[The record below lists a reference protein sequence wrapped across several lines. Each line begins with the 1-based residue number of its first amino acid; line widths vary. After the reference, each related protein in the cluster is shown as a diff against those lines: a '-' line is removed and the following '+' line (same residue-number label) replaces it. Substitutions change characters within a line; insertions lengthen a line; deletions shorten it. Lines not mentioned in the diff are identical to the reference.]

1 MTTRKVSD
9 PREGGVSVAPTL
21 LRAVEM
27 HKAYA
32 GAKALS
38 GVTVEVQAGEVVA
51 LAGENGSGKSTLI
64 KIIAGVETADTG
76 DLFIDGTD
84 WTRRSPVERI
94 AVGVQ
99 IIYQDFA
106 LFPNLSAGENIWL
119 PYQMHRGR
127 RLVSRTEGRVMAKSA
142 LDQIGVAFDLDLP
155 VSQLSV
161 SQKQLVA
168 IARALVHEARLLIMD
183 EPTTA
188 LTHREVQHLF
198 AIIRRLA
205 DQGMTFVFVS
215 HKLQELAEICQRVI
229 VLRNGRKTLDRP
241 MAGISEAEI
250 GRAMTGRDIGMERY
264 PRSPHV
270 PDAVPLLAVH
280 QLSRAGEY
288 RNVRFTLGAGEV
300 LGLAGLLGSGRTAVV
315 KGIFGLPPPDSGS
328 IEVNG
333 RSLVLRSVAD
343 ALAASIA
350 YVPEDRLTEGLFLNF
365 SISDNVV
372 VRTLDRVISPAGW
385 ITASRK
391 RNEAKRWIERLAIK
405 TQSPALPV
413 SSLSGGNQQ
422 RVVLAKWI
430 AGHPRVLIL
439 NRPSVGVDV
448 GSKSGIHDIIK
459 ELAAGGV
466 GIIVV
471 SDDLPELMRVCD
483 RVLVMRNGAI
493 VAERRVEDSSETE
506 IMRIVSESAS

>member
-1 MTTRKVSD
+1 VTTRQGRDS
-9 PREGGVSVAPTL
+9 REGRVPVAPPL
-21 LRAVEM
+21 LRAVEI

-32 GAKALS
+32 GAQALS

-64 KIIAGVETADTG
+64 KIIAGVETADAG
-76 DLFIDGTD
+76 NLFIDGVD
-84 WTRRSPVERI
+84 WTKRSPVERI
-94 AVGVQ
+94 AAGVQ

-127 RLVSRTEGRVMAKSA
+127 RLVSRSDGRAMAKNA
-142 LDQIGVAFDLDLP
+142 LDEIGVAFDLDLP

-168 IARALVHEARLLIMD
+168 IARALIHDARLLIMD

-198 AIIRRLA
+198 AVIRRLA
-205 DQGMTFVFVS
+205 GQGMSFVFVS
-215 HKLQELAEICQRVI
+215 HKLQEVAEICQRVI
-229 VLRNGRKTLDRP
+229 VLRNGRKMLDRP
-241 MAGISEAEI
+241 MAGIREAEI
-250 GRAMTGRDIGMERY
+250 GRAMTGRDIGTERY
-264 PRSPHV
+264 PRSPRL
-270 PDAVPLLAVH
+270 PDAAPRLAVR
-280 QLSRAGEY
+280 QLSHAREY
-288 RNVRFTLGAGEV
+288 RNVSFTLGAGEV

-328 IEVNG
+328 IEIDG
-333 RSLVLRSVAD
+333 QPLVLRSVAD
-343 ALAASIA
+343 AIAANIA
-350 YVPEDRLTEGLFLNF
+350 YVPEDRLTEGLFLDF

-372 VRTLDRVISPAGW
+372 VRSLDHLMSPAGW

-391 RNEAKRWIERLAIK
+391 RKEAKQWIERLAIK
-405 TQSPALPV
+405 TPSPDLPV

-439 NRPSVGVDV
+439 NRPTVGVDV
-448 GSKSGIHDIIK
+448 GSKSGIHDIVM
-459 ELAAGGV
+459 ELAADGV
-466 GIIVV
+466 SIIVV
-471 SDDLPELMRVCD
+471 SDDLPELIRVCD
-483 RVLVMRNGAI
+483 RVLVMRNGAV
-493 VAERRVEDSSETE
+493 VAERRVEASSETE

>member
-1 MTTRKVSD
+1 VTTTQVSD
-9 PREGGVSVAPTL
+9 PGEGQASLAPPL
-21 LRAVEM
+21 LRALDM
-27 HKAYA
+27 DKAYA

-38 GVTVEVQAGEVVA
+38 GVTVEVQAGEVLA

-64 KIIAGVETADTG
+64 KIIAGVETADAG
-76 DLFIDGTD
+76 SLFIDGVD

-94 AVGVQ
+94 AAGVQ

-127 RLVSRTEGRVMAKSA
+127 RLVSRTEGRAMAKRA
-142 LDQIGVAFDLDLP
+142 LDEIGVAFDLDLP

-168 IARALVHEARLLIMD
+168 IARALVHDARLLIMD

-188 LTHREVQHLF
+188 LTNREVRHLF

-205 DQGMTFVFVS
+205 GHGMSFVFVS
-215 HKLQELAEICQRVI
+215 HKLQEVAEICQRVI

-241 MAGISEAEI
+241 MAGLGEAEI
-250 GRAMTGRDIGMERY
+250 GRAMTGRDIGMARY
-264 PRSPHV
+264 PRSPRL
-270 PDAVPLLAVH
+270 PEATPRLAVH
-280 QLSRAGEY
+280 QLSHDGEY
-288 RNVRFTLGAGEV
+288 RNVSFTLDAGEV

-315 KGIFGLPPPDSGS
+315 KGIFGLPPPDSGD
-328 IEVNG
+328 IEVDG
-333 RSLVLRSVAD
+333 RPLVLRSVAD
-343 ALAASIA
+343 ALAANIA

-365 SISDNVV
+365 SISDNIV
-372 VRTLDRVISPAGW
+372 VRTLDRLMSPAGW

-405 TQSPALPV
+405 TQSPDLPV

-448 GSKSGIHDIIK
+448 GSKSGIHDIIM

-483 RVLVMRNGAI
+483 RVLVMRNGAV